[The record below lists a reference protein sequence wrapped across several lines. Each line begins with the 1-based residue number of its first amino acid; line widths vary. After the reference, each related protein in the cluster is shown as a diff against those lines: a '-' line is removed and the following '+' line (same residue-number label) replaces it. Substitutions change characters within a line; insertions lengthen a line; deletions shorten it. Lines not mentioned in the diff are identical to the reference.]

1 MSEGE
6 QPTVYHP
13 EPQSNVGKWILIALA
28 IVYVGASAFFIYDQH
43 AKLDKVTQAQ
53 AVSDKQIGDLTKRM
67 QSAEA
72 DSETLAQQLGMT
84 KKELATRAAELQ
96 RAQQAASASAAA
108 RIAAQAEE
116 EKKDVGAVSG
126 EVGAVKTDVG
136 GVKTDVAATK
146 ASLEATIAKLQS
158 TVGDL
163 NVQSGLIANT
173 RGDLEA
179 LKHKGDR
186 QYYEFTLLKGSKP
199 QAFSTVALQLKK
211 TDPKR
216 GKYSLDVTA
225 DDKTIEK
232 KDRNQS
238 EPVQFYTGRDHM
250 LYELVVWTVDKNKV
264 TGYLSTPKNAPIPAA
279 RPSPMAPSA
288 IRAPLAAVSS
298 PVSPPV
304 IPFTMARASSLACRT
319 SSTVMLSS
327 GSNHPRLWRRAS
339 ISIWAC
345 CHLAT
350 CSITMLYRRT
360 FSSGQ
365 SSSSAPVTPMCSQN
379 AASTWY

>member
-13 EPQSNVGKWILIALA
+13 EPQSTVGKWILIVLA
-28 IVYVGASAFFIYDQH
+28 IAYVGASAFFIYDQH
-43 AKLDKVTQAQ
+43 GKLDKVTQDQ
-53 AVSDKQIGDLTKRM
+53 AASQKQIGDLTKRM

-84 KKELATRAAELQ
+84 KKELATRANELQ
-96 RAQQAASASAAA
+96 RQQQAAAAS
-108 RIAAQAEE
+108 IAAQAEQ
-116 EKKDVGAVSG
+116 EKKDVNAVAG
-126 EVGAVKTDVG
+126 EVGSVKTDVG

-146 ASLEATIAKLQS
+146 ASLDATIAKLQS
-158 TVGDL
+158 TMGDL

-186 QYYEFTLLKGSKP
+186 QYYEFTLLKGAKP

-216 GKYSLDVTA
+216 GKYTLDVTA

-250 LYELVVWTVDKNKV
+250 LYEVVVWTVDKNKI
-264 TGYLSTPKNAPIPAA
+264 TGYLSTPKNAPVP
-279 RPSPMAPSA
+279 
-288 IRAPLAAVSS
+288 
-298 PVSPPV
+298 
-304 IPFTMARASSLACRT
+304 
-319 SSTVMLSS
+319 
-327 GSNHPRLWRRAS
+327 
-339 ISIWAC
+339 IS
-345 CHLAT
+345 
-350 CSITMLYRRT
+350 
-360 FSSGQ
+360 
-365 SSSSAPVTPMCSQN
+365 VTPK
-379 AASTWY
+379 